1 MKKYAKLFSLLL
13 VLLLMIN
20 LSISAFADGSVSYD
34 GNAKK
39 FIFAPGTSH
48 SPTNLF
54 DNFQNMMP
62 GDVCTEQILIKND
75 KSNNVKIKV
84 YIRSLGAQ
92 EDTDA
97 FLSQLNLTVQQNEDS
112 ILFDSPA
119 DQTAQL
125 KDWVYLGTVYSG
137 GEIILDVTLEVPITM
152 GNDYQNEI
160 GYIDWEFKVEE
171 LPIESTDPKPPQT
184 GDTSNLFLY
193 AGLMIF
199 SFAALIILIL
209 GKRRKQE
216 ETA

>member
-54 DNFQNMMP
+54 DSFQNMMP

-112 ILFDSPA
+112 ILFDAPA

-152 GNDYQNEI
+152 GNEFQNNT
-160 GYIDWEFKVEE
+160 GYIDWEFKIEE
-171 LPIESTDPKPPQT
+171 LSVESTDPQPPQT
-184 GDTSNLFLY
+184 GDTFNLY
-193 AGLMIF
+193 VNM
-199 SFAALIILIL
+199 LIISFVGLTVLLVIC
-209 GKRRKQE
+209 KQKYCAK
-216 ETA
+216 T

>member
-1 MKKYAKLFSLLL
+1 MKKYAKLFSLLW
-13 VLLLMIN
+13 VLLLMMN

-75 KSNNVKIKV
+75 KANYVKIKV
-84 YIRSLGAQ
+84 YIRSHGAQ

-112 ILFDSPA
+112 ILFDAPA

-152 GNDYQNEI
+152 GNEFQNNT
-160 GYIDWEFKVEE
+160 GYIDWEFKIEE
-171 LPIESTDPKPPQT
+171 LSVESTDPQPPQT
-184 GDTSNLFLY
+184 GDTFNLY
-193 AGLMIF
+193 VNM
-199 SFAALIILIL
+199 LIISLVGLTVLLVIC
-209 GKRRKQE
+209 KQKYCAK
-216 ETA
+216 T

>member
-92 EDTDA
+92 EDTDT

-112 ILFDSPA
+112 ILFDAPS

-152 GNDYQNEI
+152 GNEFQNNT
-160 GYIDWEFKVEE
+160 GYIDWEFKIEE
-171 LPIESTDPKPPQT
+171 LSVESTDPQPPQT
-184 GDTSNLFLY
+184 GDTFNLY
-193 AGLMIF
+193 VNM
-199 SFAALIILIL
+199 LIISLVGLTVLLVIS
-209 GKRRKQE
+209 KQKHRAK
-216 ETA
+216 T

>member
-13 VLLLMIN
+13 VLLLMMN
-20 LSISAFADGSVSYD
+20 LSISAFADGSISYD

-92 EDTDA
+92 EDTDT

-112 ILFDSPA
+112 ILFDAPS

-152 GNDYQNEI
+152 GNEFQNNT
-160 GYIDWEFKVEE
+160 GYIDWEFKIEE
-171 LPIESTDPKPPQT
+171 LSVESTDPQPPQT
-184 GDTSNLFLY
+184 GDTFNLY
-193 AGLMIF
+193 VNM
-199 SFAALIILIL
+199 LIISLVGLTVLLVIC
-209 GKRRKQE
+209 KQKYCAK
-216 ETA
+216 T

>member
-1 MKKYAKLFSLLL
+1 MKKYTKLFSLLW
-13 VLLLMIN
+13 VLLLMMN

-92 EDTDA
+92 EDTNA

-112 ILFDSPA
+112 ILFDAPA

-152 GNDYQNEI
+152 GNEFQNNT
-160 GYIDWEFKVEE
+160 GYIDWEFKIEE
-171 LPIESTDPKPPQT
+171 LSVESTDPQPPQT
-184 GDTSNLFLY
+184 GDTFNLY
-193 AGLMIF
+193 VNM
-199 SFAALIILIL
+199 LIISLVGLTVLLVIC
-209 GKRRKQE
+209 KQKHCAR
-216 ETA
+216 T

>member
-1 MKKYAKLFSLLL
+1 MKKYTKLFSLLW
-13 VLLLMIN
+13 VLLLMMN

-92 EDTDA
+92 EDTNA

-112 ILFDSPA
+112 ILFDAPA

-125 KDWVYLGTVYSG
+125 TDWVYLGTVYSG

-152 GNDYQNEI
+152 GNEFQNNT
-160 GYIDWEFKVEE
+160 GYIDWEFKIEE
-171 LPIESTDPKPPQT
+171 LSVESTDPQPPQT
-184 GDTSNLFLY
+184 GDTFNLY
-193 AGLMIF
+193 VNM
-199 SFAALIILIL
+199 LIISLVGLTVLLVIC
-209 GKRRKQE
+209 KQKHCAR
-216 ETA
+216 T

>member
-1 MKKYAKLFSLLL
+1 MKKYAKLFSLLW
-13 VLLLMIN
+13 VLLLMMN

-48 SPTNLF
+48 SPANLF
-54 DNFQNMMP
+54 DSFQNMMP

-92 EDTDA
+92 EDTDT

-112 ILFDSPA
+112 ILFDAPA

-125 KDWVYLGTVYSG
+125 TDWVYLGTVYSG

-152 GNDYQNEI
+152 GNEFQNNT
-160 GYIDWEFKVEE
+160 GYIDWEFKIEE
-171 LPIESTDPKPPQT
+171 LSVESTDPQPPQT
-184 GDTSNLFLY
+184 GDTFNLY
-193 AGLMIF
+193 VNM
-199 SFAALIILIL
+199 LIISLVGLTVLLVIC
-209 GKRRKQE
+209 KQKHCAR
-216 ETA
+216 T

>member
-1 MKKYAKLFSLLL
+1 MKKYAKLFSLLW
-13 VLLLMIN
+13 VLLLMMN

-112 ILFDSPA
+112 ILFDAPA

-125 KDWVYLGTVYSG
+125 TDWVYLGTVYSG

-152 GNDYQNEI
+152 GNEFQNNT
-160 GYIDWEFKVEE
+160 GYIDWEFKIEE
-171 LPIESTDPKPPQT
+171 LSVESTDPQPPQT
-184 GDTSNLFLY
+184 GDTFNLY
-193 AGLMIF
+193 VNM
-199 SFAALIILIL
+199 LIISLVGLTVLLVIC
-209 GKRRKQE
+209 KQKHCAR
-216 ETA
+216 T

>member
-13 VLLLMIN
+13 VLLLMMN

-54 DNFQNMMP
+54 DSFQNMMP

-92 EDTDA
+92 EDTDT

-112 ILFDSPA
+112 ILFDAPA

-125 KDWVYLGTVYSG
+125 TDWVYLGTVYSG

-152 GNDYQNEI
+152 GNEFQNNT
-160 GYIDWEFKVEE
+160 GYIDWEFKIEE
-171 LPIESTDPKPPQT
+171 LSVESTDPQPPQT
-184 GDTSNLFLY
+184 GDTFNLY
-193 AGLMIF
+193 VNM
-199 SFAALIILIL
+199 LIISFVGLTVLLVIC
-209 GKRRKQE
+209 KQKYCAK
-216 ETA
+216 T

>member
-1 MKKYAKLFSLLL
+1 MKKYAKLFSLLWF
-13 VLLLMIN
+13 LLLMLN

-54 DNFQNMMP
+54 DSFQNMMP

-92 EDTDA
+92 EDTDT

-112 ILFDSPA
+112 ILFDAPA

-152 GNDYQNEI
+152 GNEFQNNT
-160 GYIDWEFKVEE
+160 GYIDWEFKIEE
-171 LPIESTDPKPPQT
+171 LSVESTDPQPPQT
-184 GDTSNLFLY
+184 GDTFNLY
-193 AGLMIF
+193 VNM
-199 SFAALIILIL
+199 LIISFVGLTVLLVIC
-209 GKRRKQE
+209 KQKYCAK
-216 ETA
+216 T

>member
-54 DNFQNMMP
+54 DSFQNMMP

-92 EDTDA
+92 EDTDT

-112 ILFDSPA
+112 ILFDAPA

-152 GNDYQNEI
+152 GNEFQNNT
-160 GYIDWEFKVEE
+160 GYIDWEFKIEE
-171 LPIESTDPKPPQT
+171 LSVESTDPQPPQT
-184 GDTSNLFLY
+184 GDTFNLY
-193 AGLMIF
+193 VNM
-199 SFAALIILIL
+199 LIISFVGLTVLLVIC
-209 GKRRKQE
+209 KQKYCAK
-216 ETA
+216 T

>member
-13 VLLLMIN
+13 VLLLMMN
-20 LSISAFADGSVSYD
+20 LSISAFADGSISYD

-54 DNFQNMMP
+54 DSFQNMMP

-92 EDTDA
+92 EDTDT

-112 ILFDSPA
+112 ILFDAPA

-152 GNDYQNEI
+152 GNEFQNNT
-160 GYIDWEFKVEE
+160 GYIDWEFKIEE
-171 LPIESTDPKPPQT
+171 LSVESTDPQPPQT
-184 GDTSNLFLY
+184 GDTFNLY
-193 AGLMIF
+193 VNM
-199 SFAALIILIL
+199 LIISFVGLTVLLVIC
-209 GKRRKQE
+209 KQKYCAK
-216 ETA
+216 T

>member
-1 MKKYAKLFSLLL
+1 MKKYTKLLSLLW
-13 VLLLMIN
+13 VLLLMMN
-20 LSISAFADGSVSYD
+20 LSISAFANGSVSYD

-75 KSNNVKIKV
+75 ESNNVKIKV

-152 GNDYQNEI
+152 GNEFQNNT
-160 GYIDWEFKVEE
+160 GYIDWEFKIEE
-171 LPIESTDPKPPQT
+171 LSVESTDPQPPQT
-184 GDTSNLFLY
+184 GDTFNLY
-193 AGLMIF
+193 VNM
-199 SFAALIILIL
+199 LIISLVGLTVLLVIC
-209 GKRRKQE
+209 KQKHCAR
-216 ETA
+216 T

>member
-1 MKKYAKLFSLLL
+1 MKKYAKLFSLLW
-13 VLLLMIN
+13 VLLLMMN

-112 ILFDSPA
+112 ILFDAPA

-152 GNDYQNEI
+152 GNEFQNNT
-160 GYIDWEFKVEE
+160 GYIDWEFKIEE
-171 LPIESTDPKPPQT
+171 LSVESTDPQPPQT
-184 GDTSNLFLY
+184 GDTFNLY
-193 AGLMIF
+193 VNM
-199 SFAALIILIL
+199 LIISLVGLTVLLVIC
-209 GKRRKQE
+209 KQKHCAR
-216 ETA
+216 T

>member
-13 VLLLMIN
+13 VLLLMMN
-20 LSISAFADGSVSYD
+20 LSISAFADGSISYD

-54 DNFQNMMP
+54 DSFQNMMP

-92 EDTDA
+92 EDTDT

-112 ILFDSPA
+112 ILFDAPA

-152 GNDYQNEI
+152 GNEFQNNT
-160 GYIDWEFKVEE
+160 GYIDWEFKIEE
-171 LPIESTDPKPPQT
+171 LSVESTDPQPPQT
-184 GDTSNLFLY
+184 GDTFNLY
-193 AGLMIF
+193 VNM
-199 SFAALIILIL
+199 LIISLVGLTVLLVIC
-209 GKRRKQE
+209 KQKHCAR
-216 ETA
+216 T

>member
-1 MKKYAKLFSLLL
+1 MKKYAKLFSLLS
-13 VLLLMIN
+13 VLLLMMN

-92 EDTDA
+92 EDTDT

-112 ILFDSPA
+112 ILFDAPA

-152 GNDYQNEI
+152 GNEFQNNT
-160 GYIDWEFKVEE
+160 GYIDWEFKIEE
-171 LPIESTDPKPPQT
+171 LSVESTDPQPPQT
-184 GDTSNLFLY
+184 GDTFNLY
-193 AGLMIF
+193 VNM
-199 SFAALIILIL
+199 LIISFVGLTVLLVIC
-209 GKRRKQE
+209 KQKYCAK
-216 ETA
+216 T

>member
-92 EDTDA
+92 EDTDT

-112 ILFDSPA
+112 ILFDAPA

-125 KDWVYLGTVYSG
+125 KDWVYLGTVFSG

-152 GNDYQNEI
+152 GNEFQNNT
-160 GYIDWEFKVEE
+160 GYIDWEFKIEE
-171 LPIESTDPKPPQT
+171 LSVESTDPQPPQT
-184 GDTSNLFLY
+184 GDTFNLY
-193 AGLMIF
+193 VNM
-199 SFAALIILIL
+199 LIISFVGLTVLLVIC
-209 GKRRKQE
+209 KQKYCAK
-216 ETA
+216 T

>member
-1 MKKYAKLFSLLL
+1 MKKYAKLFSLLW
-13 VLLLMIN
+13 VLLLMMN

-54 DNFQNMMP
+54 DSFQNMMP

-112 ILFDSPA
+112 ILFDAPA

-152 GNDYQNEI
+152 GNEFQNNT
-160 GYIDWEFKVEE
+160 GYIDWEFKIEE
-171 LPIESTDPKPPQT
+171 LSVESTDPQPPQT
-184 GDTSNLFLY
+184 GDTFNLY
-193 AGLMIF
+193 VNM
-199 SFAALIILIL
+199 LIISFVGLTVLLVIC
-209 GKRRKQE
+209 KQKYCAK
-216 ETA
+216 T

>member
-13 VLLLMIN
+13 VLLLMMN

-112 ILFDSPA
+112 ILFDAPA

-125 KDWVYLGTVYSG
+125 TDWVYLGTVYSG

-152 GNDYQNEI
+152 GNEFQNNT
-160 GYIDWEFKVEE
+160 GYIDWEFKIEE
-171 LPIESTDPKPPQT
+171 LSVESTDPQPPQT
-184 GDTSNLFLY
+184 GDTFNLY
-193 AGLMIF
+193 VNM
-199 SFAALIILIL
+199 LIISLVGLTVLLVIC
-209 GKRRKQE
+209 KQKHCAK
-216 ETA
+216 T

>member
-1 MKKYAKLFSLLL
+1 MKKYAKLFSLLW
-13 VLLLMIN
+13 VLLLMMN

-112 ILFDSPA
+112 ILFDAPA

-152 GNDYQNEI
+152 GNEFQNNT
-160 GYIDWEFKVEE
+160 GYIDWEFKIEE
-171 LPIESTDPKPPQT
+171 LSVESTDPQPPQT
-184 GDTSNLFLY
+184 GDTFNLY
-193 AGLMIF
+193 VNM
-199 SFAALIILIL
+199 LIISFVGLTVLLVIC
-209 GKRRKQE
+209 KQKYCAK
-216 ETA
+216 T

>member
-54 DNFQNMMP
+54 DSFQNMMP

-92 EDTDA
+92 EDTDT

-112 ILFDSPA
+112 ILFDAPA

-125 KDWVYLGTVYSG
+125 TDWVYLGTVYSG

-152 GNDYQNEI
+152 GNEFQNNT
-160 GYIDWEFKVEE
+160 GYIDWEFKIEE
-171 LPIESTDPKPPQT
+171 LSVESTDPQPPQT
-184 GDTSNLFLY
+184 GDTFNLY
-193 AGLMIF
+193 VNM
-199 SFAALIILIL
+199 LIISFVGLTVLLVIC
-209 GKRRKQE
+209 KQKYCAK
-216 ETA
+216 T

>member
-13 VLLLMIN
+13 VLLLMMN

-92 EDTDA
+92 EDTVP

-112 ILFDSPA
+112 ILFDAPA

-125 KDWVYLGTVYSG
+125 TDWVYLGTVYSG

-152 GNDYQNEI
+152 GNEFQNNT
-160 GYIDWEFKVEE
+160 GYIDWEFKIEE
-171 LPIESTDPKPPQT
+171 LSVESTDPQPPQT
-184 GDTSNLFLY
+184 GDTFYLY
-193 AGLMIF
+193 VNM
-199 SFAALIILIL
+199 LIISLVGLTVLLVIC
-209 GKRRKQE
+209 KQKHR
-216 ETA
+216 A

>member
-13 VLLLMIN
+13 VLLLMMN
-20 LSISAFADGSVSYD
+20 LSISAFADGSISYD

-92 EDTDA
+92 EDTDT

-112 ILFDSPA
+112 ILFDAPA

-152 GNDYQNEI
+152 GNEFQNNT
-160 GYIDWEFKVEE
+160 GYIDWEFKIEE
-171 LPIESTDPKPPQT
+171 LSVESTDPQPPQT
-184 GDTSNLFLY
+184 GDTFNLY
-193 AGLMIF
+193 VNM
-199 SFAALIILIL
+199 LIISFVGLTVLLVIC
-209 GKRRKQE
+209 KQKYCAK
-216 ETA
+216 T